1 MKAIQKGFTLIEL
14 MIVIAIIGILAAIA
28 LPLYQDYIS
37 KSQFTRVYGELAAA
51 KTGYDAALFN
61 GKTPVLGKVTGT
73 ASQTQEDIGLTTDDA
88 TVVAAGTASNNVRSN
103 LLSSVTILAAGTGT
117 SASGGI
123 AAVLGGNANQD
134 IKTATVTLNRD
145 NQGVWTCVVAKGSAT
160 GMKAK
165 FVPNGC
171 SADASITD

>member
-14 MIVIAIIGILAAIA
+14 MIVVAIIGILAAIA

-61 GKTPVLGKVTGT
+61 GKAPVLGKVTGT
-73 ASQTQEDIGLTTDDA
+73 DSATKEDIGLTTDDKP
-88 TVVAAGTASNNVRSN
+88 VAAGTASTNVRSN
-103 LLSSVTILAAGTGT
+103 LLTSVTILAAGTGA

-123 AAVLGGNANQD
+123 SAVLGGNANQD
-134 IKTATVTLNRD
+134 IQTATVTLNRD
-145 NQGVWTCVVAKGSAT
+145 NQGVWTCVVAKGTAT

-171 SADASITD
+171 TPDSTITD

>member
-14 MIVIAIIGILAAIA
+14 MIVIAIIGVLAAIA

-61 GKTPVLGKVTGT
+61 GKSPVLGKVTGT
-73 ASQTQEDIGLTTDDA
+73 DSKTKEDIGLTTDA
-88 TVVAAGTASNNVRSN
+88 TYVAAGTASTNVRSN
-103 LLSSVTILAAGTGT
+103 LLNSVTILAAGTGA

-123 AAVLGGNANQD
+123 SAVLGGNANQD
-134 IKTATVTLNRD
+134 IQTATVTLNRD
-145 NQGVWTCVVAKGSAT
+145 NQGVWTCVVAKGTAT

-171 SADASITD
+171 TADASITD